1 MITCLLLG
9 IISVTTV
16 MALEPKI
23 SKSLASL
30 EKKNLSPTTYTL
42 TKTVGTKLFDG
53 TEIIQDSTVLSDS
66 FKLLKSVHELSS
78 EEELPDS
85 SPSEEVRYWDWTL
98 RQFADY
104 LASNTSNTLLYSIE
118 TTAGSLTSV
127 SSGVLGYSLVQDQ
140 ITGDKFDVYGTRI
153 ENVANDGVFRKHS
166 SQWRITILPDEN
178 QLVLQNY
185 VEGNPTP
192 LSEELIDLSMTPSG
206 PNTISFFG
214 RARPFY
220 GVVSAVRPV
229 VILSIW
235 PNTIP
240 MPGT

>member
-1 MITCLLLG
+1 M
-9 IISVTTV
+9 ISVTSVT
-16 MALEPKI
+16 ALEPKI
-23 SKSLASL
+23 SKSLTSL
-30 EKKNLSPTTYTL
+30 EKKNLSPTSYVL
-42 TKTVGTKLFDG
+42 TKAVGTKLFDG

-66 FKLLKSVHELSS
+66 YKLLKSAQVLSS
-78 EEELPDS
+78 EEEVPDS
-85 SPSEEVRYWDWTL
+85 SPSDEQVHYWDWTL

-127 SSGVLGYSLVQDQ
+127 SNGVLGYSVVRDE

-192 LSEELIDLSMTPSG
+192 ISEELIGLSMTPSG
-206 PNTISFFG
+206 PNVISFLG

-220 GVVSAVRPV
+220 GIVSEVRPV
-229 VILSIW
+229 VILSLW
-235 PNTIP
+235 PNP
-240 MPGT
+240 LPESEFL